1 LVLLT
6 DDGYGQF
13 VGCGRGGVAGKLG
26 FAQRFRASP
35 EECIRKQSRH
45 TSARKRRKKTMTQ
58 QVGEL
63 NPPYRLMLTPGPSSV
78 DPRVYRALATPLVG
92 HLDPWFKVCMDETQ
106 VLLRQIFQTEN
117 RLTMPL
123 SASGSGGIEASV
135 LNVLEDGDEAIVA
148 VNGVFSDRM
157 YEIASRATTKV
168 IKVEAPYGLPVD
180 AEDVRRA
187 GKGKKIKMIG
197 LAHGETSSGVVTK
210 IDAYRK
216 VADELGALLVVD
228 TVASLAAVPLHVDRE
243 RVDICFSG
251 SQKAISAPPGMSPI
265 TVSPAAE
272 EVFRRRKT
280 KVQSWYFDLTTAM
293 NYWGKERLYH
303 HTPPISLIYAL
314 REAMRIVVEEGLEAR
329 WERHRVNQLAL
340 IAGVEA
346 MGLGLLVK
354 NPADRLPTVTAV
366 MIPNGIDDV
375 KVRNQ
380 LLEEFNIE
388 IAGGFGPVKGK
399 IWRVG
404 LMGYCSQKPF
414 VLLFLSAMEKVLQD
428 QGYRAPAGAGVAAAI
443 QSYSHVETAASVSR

>member
-1 LVLLT
+1 M
-6 DDGYGQF
+6 
-13 VGCGRGGVAGKLG
+13 
-26 FAQRFRASP
+26 AQ
-35 EECIRKQSRH
+35 H
-45 TSARKRRKKTMTQ
+45 
-58 QVGEL
+58 VGEL
-63 NPPYRLMLTPGPSSV
+63 NPPARLMLTPGPSSI
-78 DPRVYRALATPLVG
+78 DPRVYRALAAPLVG
-92 HLDPWFKVCMDETQ
+92 HLDPWFKTCMDETQ
-106 VLLRQIFQTEN
+106 ILLRQIFQTEN

-135 LNVLEDGDEAIVA
+135 LNALEEGDEAIVA
-148 VNGVFSDRM
+148 VNGVFSERM
-157 YEIASRATTKV
+157 FEIASRATTKV
-168 IKVEAPYGLPVD
+168 TKVEAPYGLPVD
-180 AEDVRRA
+180 AEDVRKA
-187 GKGKKIKMIG
+187 GKGKKIKMVG

-210 IDAYRK
+210 IEAFRK

-228 TVASLAAVPLHVDRE
+228 TVASLAAVPLDVDRE
-243 RVDICFSG
+243 RIDICFSG

-265 TVSPAAE
+265 TVSTAAE
-272 EVFRRRKT
+272 EVFRKRKT

-314 REAMRIVVEEGLEAR
+314 REAMRIVVEEGLKNR

-340 IAGVEA
+340 IAGIEA

-366 MIPNGIDDV
+366 MIPSGIDDV

-380 LLEEFNIE
+380 LLDEFNIE

-404 LMGYCSQKPF
+404 LMGHCSQKAN
-414 VLLFLSAMEKVLQD
+414 VLLFLSALEKVLGE
-428 QGYRAPAGAGVAAAI
+428 QGFRAPAGAGMAAAI
-443 QSYSHVETAASVSR
+443 ASYSHAETAAAVSS